1 MCEPTLILA
10 IAAGGAQTFLQTRQ
24 QDAAW
29 EAEVAAVDRSN
40 VMAHQNY
47 QNQLNIAVRDDE
59 NKGNIFFAELGR
71 AATERSNYWKQ
82 KLINQIEETRATQ
95 ALALEKKE
103 AIDEAELKGQQAL
116 VAKIQAQGEVLA
128 SGMQP
133 GKSLMLE
140 FAQQERAL
148 GFATAEI
155 NSKLYNA
162 EQGYAMKQAEIGLG
176 KYGADV
182 AAYNALRG
190 GPTMAPDAAMAP
202 GSPMEIE
209 RPSRPSMLGPILSG
223 IMTGISV
230 YGSAGALRGGGTGPL
245 GNTLSTHTT
254 TYAGGGFAGQIAGR
268 SDIRLKENIVKIG
281 KALSGLNIYE
291 WNYKSA
297 PNTRYRGVI
306 AQEVIKVVPE
316 AVVKDNDG
324 FLSVIYDLL
333 DVNMEIV
340 T

>member
-1 MCEPTLILA
+1 MCEATLILA
-10 IAAGGAQTFLQTRQ
+10 VAAGGAQTFLQTRQ

-71 AATERSNYWKQ
+71 AATERSNYWKH
-82 KLINQIEETRATQ
+82 KLISQIEETRATQ

-103 AIDEAELKGQQAL
+103 AIDEAELKGQKAL
-116 VAKIQAQGEVLA
+116 VAKIQAQGQVLA
-128 SGMQP
+128 SGAQP
-133 GKSLMLE
+133 GQSLMLE
-140 FAQQERAL
+140 LAQQEREL

-202 GSPMEIE
+202 VSPMEIE

-223 IMTGISV
+223 IMTGLSV
-230 YGSAGALRGGGTGPL
+230 YGSAGGLRGGGGTYGTGIPSNPPR
-245 GNTLSTHTT
+245 GNW
-254 TYAGGGFAGQIAGR
+254 A